1 MNLNLN
7 GNRFLEQFVKMRQG
21 LGSSN
26 GQVQPIRGQGLP
38 TKEITLEV
46 LCESKPKDKVVKQ
59 YFQKRVDELTS

>member
-1 MNLNLN
+1 MNFN

-38 TKEITLEV
+38 TKELTLEV
-46 LCESKPKDKVVKQ
+46 LCESKPKDKIVKQ

>member
-1 MNLNLN
+1 
-7 GNRFLEQFVKMRQG
+7 MRQG

-38 TKEITLEV
+38 TKELTLEV
-46 LCESKPKDKVVKQ
+46 LCESKPKDKIVKQ